1 MSLAEN
7 VAQLLQ
13 TLSSGSADEAA
24 IVASIDA
31 AIMEHTHAAVGQARR
46 ENEQLQ
52 LSFESLQKE
61 HAAAITIFMDL
72 QAQLDSTMI
81 SASRTREAMSEVE
94 YERESLRLDV
104 EKLSKEKSV
113 LQQQQKELQ
122 ERLQQET
129 GNYEELKADWKS
141 KEIKYL
147 DTIKSQRRATRDVR
161 LEVSEFQ
168 RTLSPERDTVTASRR
183 ASAINDEVQSRLLR
197 SQITERDSKILHL
210 TEKVTQLETAVGEMT
225 KSQLQ
230 LKQQTKTLEK
240 MNSELEQQNAVL
252 KTENES
258 YEVLLYGKTK
268 NGEFVSLLHNNL
280 DSSLGSEIVAR
291 GGDTDATP
299 ETPNEKQLKSE
310 VKALTMYIDKILNK
324 MMTNPEVAAILLM
337 ESDIDAAEK
346 PDEIP
351 PSPSPPSVLLTPSY
365 LAPTSPSKNRSSFL
379 AFPSAAIEMV
389 RSVSGLGS
397 SSNPAPPL
405 PSNADVEGRGEGSS
419 NDKSKR
425 SSFFGGSSS
434 GVDMSRV
441 LSSSGRMKNVEE

>member
-1 MSLAEN
+1 M
-7 VAQLLQ
+7 
-13 TLSSGSADEAA
+13 
-24 IVASIDA
+24 
-31 AIMEHTHAAVGQARR
+31 
-46 ENEQLQ
+46 
-52 LSFESLQKE
+52 SFESLQKE

-72 QAQLDSTMI
+72 QAVSAAPRFAPLVNFFPSSSHSKLKQPICARTHTQQLDSTMI

-104 EKLSKEKSV
+104 EKLTKEKSV

-122 ERLQQET
+122 EKLQQET

-168 RTLSPERDTVTASRR
+168 RTLSPEREAVTANRR
-183 ASAINDEVQSRLLR
+183 ASAINEELQSRLLR
-197 SQITERDSKILHL
+197 SQITERDAKISHL
-210 TEKVTQLETAVGEMT
+210 TEKVTQLETAVNEMT

-346 PDEIP
+346 PNELP
-351 PSPSPPSVLLTPSY
+351 PSPPSISLTPSY

-389 RSVSGLGS
+389 RSVSGLGG

-405 PSNADVEGRGEGSS
+405 PSNADTEGRGESAS

-425 SSFFGGSSS
+425 SSFFGGSGGS

-441 LSSSGRMKNVEE
+441 LGSSGRMKNVEE

>member
-1 MSLAEN
+1 
-7 VAQLLQ
+7 
-13 TLSSGSADEAA
+13 
-24 IVASIDA
+24 
-31 AIMEHTHAAVGQARR
+31 
-46 ENEQLQ
+46 
-52 LSFESLQKE
+52 
-61 HAAAITIFMDL
+61 
-72 QAQLDSTMI
+72 MI

-104 EKLSKEKSV
+104 EKLTKEKSV

-197 SQITERDSKILHL
+197 SQITERDSKIAHL

-225 KSQLQ
+225 KSQLL

-351 PSPSPPSVLLTPSY
+351 PSPPSVSLTPSY

-397 SSNPAPPL
+397 SSNPAAAPPL
-405 PSNADVEGRGEGSS
+405 PSNADLDGRGESS